1 MTKARKIALF
11 AVCMTLA
18 CIVVMGQGCR
28 HERQR
33 TADVLMGTWE
43 LYQRIGGEAPA
54 SPEDVAK
61 AKDEGLVVYLQLD
74 EDGSGTL
81 DLFGRDIDVSWASR
95 RHNTGTLTIRDDS
108 ATMRVDGTGMLSVD
122 FGDEGGLV
130 FRKIDPADRIESTGD
145 TDEQAVSAV
154 VGELVVD
161 D

>member
-1 MTKARKIALF
+1 MTKARRLVLL
-11 AVCMTLA
+11 AVCVVLA
-18 CIVVMGQGCR
+18 CVLVLVHGCR
-28 HERQR
+28 HDRQE
-33 TADVLMGTWE
+33 TANALVGTWE
-43 LYQRIGGEAPA
+43 LYQRVGGESAA
-54 SPEDVAK
+54 SPEDVAR
-61 AKDEGLVVYLQLD
+61 AKSEGLVVYLQLD

-122 FGDEGGLV
+122 FDDEGGLV